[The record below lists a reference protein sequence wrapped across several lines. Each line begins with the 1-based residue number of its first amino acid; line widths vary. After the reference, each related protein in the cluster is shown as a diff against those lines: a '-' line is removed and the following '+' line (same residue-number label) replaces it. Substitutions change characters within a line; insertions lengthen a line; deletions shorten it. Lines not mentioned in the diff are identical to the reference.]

1 MVAARMKKNDDLNHS
16 RELGKKGEDIAVAYL
31 VKKGYKLLHRNWH
44 FGHKELDI
52 VTSYNGMLVVV
63 EVKTRWTNYWEE
75 PKESVRR
82 KKQKFIIDATE
93 EYVQHYNLNMDV
105 QFDVISIVL
114 QGNSH
119 ELEHIEDAFQPIF

>member
-1 MVAARMKKNDDLNHS
+1 MKKEDDLNQS
-16 RELGKKGEDIAVAYL
+16 QELGKKGEEIAAFFL
-31 VKKGYKLLHRNWH
+31 VKNGYKILHRNWH

-52 VTSYNGMLVVV
+52 VATLNELLVVV

-93 EYVQHYNLNMDV
+93 EYVQKYNINLDV
-105 QFDVISIVL
+105 QFDIISIVL
-114 QGNSH
+114 LDGKY
-119 ELEHIEDAFQPIF
+119 EIEHIQDAFQPSF

>member
-1 MVAARMKKNDDLNHS
+1 MKKENDLNQS
-16 RELGKKGEDIAVAYL
+16 KELGKKGEEIAAFFL
-31 VKKGYKLLHRNWH
+31 VKNGYKILHRNWH

-52 VTSYNGMLVVV
+52 VATFNELLVVV

-93 EYVQHYNLNMDV
+93 EYIQKYNINLDV
-105 QFDVISIVL
+105 QFDIISIVL
-114 QGNSH
+114 LDGKY
-119 ELEHIEDAFQPIF
+119 EIEHIQDAFQPSF

>member
-1 MVAARMKKNDDLNHS
+1 MKKEDDLNQS
-16 RELGKKGEDIAVAYL
+16 QELGKKGEEIAAFFL
-31 VKKGYKLLHRNWH
+31 VKNGYKILHRNWH

-52 VTSYNGMLVVV
+52 VATFNELLVVV

-93 EYVQHYNLNMDV
+93 EYVQKYNINLDV
-105 QFDVISIVL
+105 QFDIISIVL
-114 QGNSH
+114 LDGKY
-119 ELEHIEDAFQPIF
+119 EIEHIQDAFQPSF

>member
-1 MVAARMKKNDDLNHS
+1 MKKEDDLNQS
-16 RELGKKGEDIAVAYL
+16 QELGKKGEEIAAFFL
-31 VKKGYKLLHRNWH
+31 VKNGYKILHRNWH

-52 VTSYNGMLVVV
+52 VATLNELLVVV

-93 EYVQHYNLNMDV
+93 EYVQKYNINLDV
-105 QFDVISIVL
+105 QFDIISIVL
-114 QGNSH
+114 IDGKY
-119 ELEHIEDAFQPIF
+119 EIEHIQDAFQPSF

>member
-1 MVAARMKKNDDLNHS
+1 MKKENDLNQS
-16 RELGKKGEDIAVAYL
+16 QELGKKGEEIAAFFL
-31 VKKGYKLLHRNWH
+31 VKNGYKILHRNWH

-52 VTSYNGMLVVV
+52 VATFNELLVVV

-93 EYVQHYNLNMDV
+93 EYVQKYNINLDV
-105 QFDVISIVL
+105 QFDIISIVL
-114 QGNSH
+114 LDGKY
-119 ELEHIEDAFQPIF
+119 EIEHIQDAFQPSF